1 MQPWWKQYQR
11 FRSCCHCNSCKD
23 FDWFKGTTVSFESL
37 QCMHDCVRTCQH
49 WLFNTFTTENY
60 SLYKERAHFARSLLA
75 PVSKHIA
82 YFTHINIASSVD
94 TYQVHQLAL
103 AENVRAC
110 SVNEQEKVVQAI
122 NSLLKRTS

>member
-1 MQPWWKQYQR
+1 MSVKVLPTVKLMQLQGA
-11 FRSCCHCNSCKD
+11 S
-23 FDWFKGTTVSFESL
+23 SL
-37 QCMHDCVRTCQH
+37 R
-49 WLFNTFTTENY
+49 
-60 SLYKERAHFARSLLA
+60 A

-103 AENVRAC
+103 AENARVC

-122 NSLLKRTS
+122 NSLLKRTSWQTM